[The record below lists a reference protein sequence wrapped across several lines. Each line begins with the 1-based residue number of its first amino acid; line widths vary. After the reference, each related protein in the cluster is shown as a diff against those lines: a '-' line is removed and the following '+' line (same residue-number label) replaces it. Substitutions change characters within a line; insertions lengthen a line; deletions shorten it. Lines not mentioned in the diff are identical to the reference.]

1 LAGLL
6 LLQNGTPMKLKAV
19 AAIVAP
25 IIAVGTPFLLPR
37 LTNVRSNLL
46 DTRPANQRALQD
58 GSASDRPIA
67 DLPPIALAE
76 LQTAVEQGILKGNF
90 LGNGRDTV
98 RATLLNR
105 GKTKITV
112 QVEAGQVFEAGL
124 NAMVLIKPATIEL
137 QGEQTMEV
145 NLQAASTRC
154 GNKVTEQTYKLSYAR
169 VPKLDILLAY
179 AQGHPEFTAP
189 AIQTAILAITENLP
203 LSAVAKFP
211 TLGGDMKSRFN
222 TDAFRA
228 ETSDILSSLVALRD
242 AGVPDQ
248 SVALAVDP
256 QLRIEAMIDP
266 VCRPLAMR
274 YYGISGSTEWEYW
287 RRELLE
293 GDMSTRHYALYG
305 IARFYPDTA
314 LEMLPKWARE
324 ERTTPVF
331 RLAAV
336 QALVETRR
344 AEALTIL
351 RQLADDLGVKTE
363 LGRAALGAA
372 ETLENRLAEQ
382 AAKQPVLTFRAGNSV
397 SQN

>member
-1 LAGLL
+1 
-6 LLQNGTPMKLKAV
+6 MKLKAV

-37 LTNVRSNLL
+37 LTNVRSSLL
-46 DTRPANQRALQD
+46 DTRPASHKALQD
-58 GSASDRPIA
+58 GNADDRSIA
-67 DLPPIALAE
+67 DLPPIELAE
-76 LQTAVEQGILKGNF
+76 LQTAVEQGLLKVNF
-90 LGNGRDTV
+90 VGNGRDTI

-105 GKTKITV
+105 GKTKLTV

-124 NAMVLIKPATIEL
+124 NAMVVIRPASVEL
-137 QGEQTMEV
+137 LGGQTAETY
-145 NLQAASTRC
+145 LQAASTRC
-154 GNKVTEQTYKLSYAR
+154 GNKISEQSYKLSYAR
-169 VPKLDILLAY
+169 IPKLDTLLAY
-179 AQGHPEFTAP
+179 SHGHPEFTVP

-222 TDAFRA
+222 TDAFRVQ
-228 ETSDILSSLVALRD
+228 TSDIVTALVALRD

-248 SVALAVDP
+248 SVALAIDP

-266 VCRPLAMR
+266 VCRPLAMS

-305 IARFYPDTA
+305 IARFYPETA
-314 LEMLPKWARE
+314 VEMLPKWARE

-336 QALVETRR
+336 QALVETGR

-351 RQLADDLGVKTE
+351 RQLADDLGPKTE

-372 ETLENRLAEQ
+372 DALENRLAEQ
-382 AAKQPVLTFRAGNSV
+382 AAKPPALTFRAGNSV

>member
-1 LAGLL
+1 M
-6 LLQNGTPMKLKAV
+6 NLKAV

-25 IIAVGTPFLLPR
+25 IIAVGTPFLLPK
-37 LTNVRSNLL
+37 LTNVRTNLL
-46 DTRPANQRALQD
+46 DTRPANQKALQD
-58 GSASDRPIA
+58 GSSDDRPIA
-67 DLPPIALAE
+67 DLPPIELAE
-76 LQTAVEQGILKGNF
+76 LQTAVDQGILKVNF
-90 LGNGRDTV
+90 VGNGRDIV

-105 GKTKITV
+105 GKTKITI

-137 QGEQTMEV
+137 RGGQTAEATF
-145 NLQAASTRC
+145 QAAATRC
-154 GNKVTEQTYKLSYAR
+154 GNKVSEQSYKLSYAR
-169 VPKLDILLAY
+169 VPKLDALLAY
-179 AQGHPEFTAP
+179 AQGHPEFTVGS
-189 AIQTAILAITENLP
+189 IQTAILAITENLP

-211 TLGGDMKSRFN
+211 MLGGEMKSRFN
-222 TDAFRA
+222 TDAFRV
-228 ETSDILSSLVALRD
+228 ETSDILTALVALRD
-242 AGVPDQ
+242 GGLPDQ
-248 SVALAVDP
+248 SIALAVDP

-266 VCRPLAMR
+266 VCRPVAMN
-274 YYGISGSTEWEYW
+274 YYGISGRSEWEYW

-293 GDMSTRHYALYG
+293 GDLSTRHYALYG

-314 LEMLPKWARE
+314 IEMLPKWARE
-324 ERTTPVF
+324 ERTPAMF

-351 RQLADDLGVKTE
+351 RQLADELGPKSE

-372 ETLENRLAEQ
+372 GALEARLEQ
-382 AAKQPVLTFRAGNSV
+382 TSKQPALTFRVGNTV

>member
-1 LAGLL
+1 M

-25 IIAVGTPFLLPR
+25 IIAVGTPFLLPK
-37 LTNVRSNLL
+37 LSNVRSALL
-46 DTRPANQRALQD
+46 DTRPASHRALQD
-58 GSASDRPIA
+58 GSADERSIA
-67 DLPPIALAE
+67 DLPPIELAE
-76 LQTAVEQGILKGNF
+76 LQTAVEQGILKASF
-90 LGNGRDTV
+90 VGNGHDSI

-105 GKTKITV
+105 AKTKLTI

-124 NAMVLIKPATIEL
+124 NSMVVIRPATVEL
-137 QGEQTMEV
+137 QGGQTVEAT
-145 NLQAASTRC
+145 LQAASTRC
-154 GNKVTEQTYKLSYAR
+154 GNKTSEQGYKLSYAR
-169 VPKLDILLAY
+169 VPKLDTLLAY

-189 AIQTAILAITENLP
+189 AIQTAILALTENLP

-211 TLGGDMKSRFN
+211 TLGGDMPSRFN
-222 TDAFRA
+222 TDAFRVQ
-228 ETSDILSSLVALRD
+228 TSDILLALVALRD

-248 SVALAVDP
+248 SVALAIDP

-266 VCRPLAMR
+266 VCRPVAMR

-305 IARFYPDTA
+305 IARFYPETA

-324 ERTTPVF
+324 DRTTPVF
-331 RLAAV
+331 RLTAI

-344 AEALTIL
+344 AEALTVL
-351 RQLADDLGVKTE
+351 RQLADELGPKTE

-372 ETLENRLAEQ
+372 ETLENRLAEH
-382 AAKQPVLTFRAGNSV
+382 AAKQPALTFRAGNTI

>member
-1 LAGLL
+1 LAGVL

-25 IIAVGTPFLLPR
+25 IIAVGTPFLLPK
-37 LTNVRSNLL
+37 LTNIRSSLL
-46 DTRPANQRALQD
+46 DTRPASHKALQD
-58 GSASDRPIA
+58 GANDRSIA
-67 DLPPIALAE
+67 DLPPIELAE
-76 LQTAVEQGILKGNF
+76 MQTAVEQGVLKATF
-90 LGNGRDTV
+90 VGNGRDTV
-98 RATLLNR
+98 RGTLLNR
-105 GKTKITV
+105 SKTKLTV

-124 NAMVLIKPATIEL
+124 NSMVAIRPSSIEL
-137 QGEQTMEV
+137 QGGETREV
-145 NLQAASTRC
+145 SFPAAATRC
-154 GNKVTEQTYKLSYAR
+154 ANKVIEQSYKLSYAR
-169 VPKLDILLAY
+169 VPKLESLLAY
-179 AQGHPEFTAP
+179 AQGHPEFSVAS
-189 AIQTAILAITENLP
+189 IQTAILAVTENLP

-211 TLGGDMKSRFN
+211 TLGGEMKSRFN
-222 TDAFRA
+222 TDAFRS
-228 ETSDILSSLVALRD
+228 ETFDILNALVALRD
-242 AGVPDQ
+242 AGVRDQ
-248 SVALAVDP
+248 SIALAIDP

-266 VCRPLAMR
+266 LCRATAMR

-314 LEMLPKWARE
+314 LEMLPTWARE
-324 ERTTPVF
+324 NRTTPVF

-351 RQLADDLGVKTE
+351 RQLADDLGLKTE

-372 ETLENRLAEQ
+372 EALENHLAE
-382 AAKQPVLTFRAGNSV
+382 AAKQPALTFRAGNSV

>member
-1 LAGLL
+1 
-6 LLQNGTPMKLKAV
+6 MKLKAV

-37 LTNVRSNLL
+37 LTSVRSNLL
-46 DTRPANQRALQD
+46 DTRPAAQKALQD
-58 GSASDRPIA
+58 GSANDRPIT
-67 DLPPIALAE
+67 DLPPIELAE
-76 LQTAVEQGILKGNF
+76 LQTAVEQGILKVNF
-90 LGNGRDTV
+90 VGNGRETI
-98 RATLLNR
+98 RATMLNR
-105 GKTKITV
+105 SKTKITV

-124 NAMVLIKPATIEL
+124 NAMVLIRPATIEM
-137 QGEQTMEV
+137 QGGQTLEATF
-145 NLQAASTRC
+145 QAAASRC
-154 GNKVTEQTYKLSYAR
+154 GNKLSEQSYKLSYAR
-169 VPKLDILLAY
+169 VPKLDSLLAY
-179 AQGHPEFTAP
+179 SQGHPEFTPA

-211 TLGGDMKSRFN
+211 TLGADIKSRFN
-222 TDAFRA
+222 TDGFRV
-228 ETSDILSSLVALRD
+228 ETSDILTALVALRD
-242 AGVPDQ
+242 AGLPDQ
-248 SVALAVDP
+248 SIALAIDP

-274 YYGISGSTEWEYW
+274 YYGISGTTEWEYW

-305 IARFYPDTA
+305 IARFYPETA

-324 ERTTPVF
+324 DRTTPVF

-344 AEALTIL
+344 AEALTLL
-351 RQLADDLGVKTE
+351 RQLAADLGAKTE

-372 ETLENRLAEQ
+372 EVLENRLAEQ
-382 AAKQPVLTFRAGNSV
+382 AAKQQVLTFRSGNAV

>member
-1 LAGLL
+1 
-6 LLQNGTPMKLKAV
+6 MKLKAV

-25 IIAVGTPFLLPR
+25 IIAVGTPFLLPK
-37 LTNVRSNLL
+37 LTSVRSNLL
-46 DTRPANQRALQD
+46 DTRPAAQKALQD
-58 GSASDRPIA
+58 GTAGDRPIA
-67 DLPPIALAE
+67 DLPPIELAE
-76 LQTAVEQGILKGNF
+76 LQTAVEQGILKVTF
-90 LGNGRDTV
+90 TGNGRDTI

-105 GKTKITV
+105 GKTKLTV

-124 NAMVLIKPATIEL
+124 NAMVLIRPKTLEL
-137 QGEQTMEV
+137 QGGQTMDSSF
-145 NLQAASTRC
+145 QAASTRC
-154 GNKVTEQTYKLSYAR
+154 GNKLSEQSYKLSYAR
-169 VPKLDILLAY
+169 VPKLDTLLMY
-179 AQGHPEFTAP
+179 AQGHPEFTPA

-203 LSAVAKFP
+203 LSAVSKFP
-211 TLGGDMKSRFN
+211 TLSGDIKSRFD
-222 TDAFRA
+222 TDGFRV
-228 ETSDILSSLVALRD
+228 ETSDILTALVALRD

-248 SVALAVDP
+248 SVALAIDP

-314 LEMLPKWARE
+314 IEMLPKWARE
-324 ERTTPVF
+324 DRTTPVF

-336 QALVETRR
+336 QALIETRR

-351 RQLADDLGVKTE
+351 RQLADELGPKSE

-372 ETLENRLAEQ
+372 EVLETRLAEQ
-382 AAKQPVLTFRAGNSV
+382 AAKQPTLTFRSGNTV

>member
-1 LAGLL
+1 LAGVL

-37 LTNVRSNLL
+37 LTNVRTNLL
-46 DTRPANQRALQD
+46 DTRPASQKALQD
-58 GSASDRPIA
+58 GNADDRSIA
-67 DLPPIALAE
+67 DLPRIDIAE
-76 LQTAVEQGILKGNF
+76 LQTAVEQGILKASF
-90 LGNGRDTV
+90 VGNGHDMV
-98 RATLLNR
+98 RATILNR
-105 GKTKITV
+105 AKTKITV

-124 NAMVLIKPATIEL
+124 NSMVLIKPATIEM
-137 QGEQTMEV
+137 QGSQTIEV
-145 NLQAASTRC
+145 TFEAASTRC
-154 GNKVTEQTYKLSYAR
+154 ANKVSEQSYKLSYAR
-169 VPKLDILLAY
+169 VPKLETLLTY

-189 AIQTAILAITENLP
+189 AVQTAILAITENLP
-203 LSAVAKFP
+203 LSAVARFP

-222 TDAFRA
+222 TDAFRV
-228 ETSDILSSLVALRD
+228 ETSDILCALVALRD

-266 VCRPLAMR
+266 VCRPVAMR
-274 YYGISGSTEWEYW
+274 YYGISGTTEWEYW

-314 LEMLPKWARE
+314 LGMLPKWARE

-336 QALVETRR
+336 QALIETRR
-344 AEALTIL
+344 AEALTVL
-351 RQLADDLGVKTE
+351 RQLANDLGPKTE

-372 ETLENRLAEQ
+372 ETLQSRLAEQ
-382 AAKQPVLTFRAGNSV
+382 AKQPALTFRAGNTF

>member
-1 LAGLL
+1 
-6 LLQNGTPMKLKAV
+6 MKLKAV

-25 IIAVGTPFLLPR
+25 IIAVGTPFLLPK
-37 LTNVRSNLL
+37 LTNVRSSLL
-46 DTRPANQRALQD
+46 DTRPASHKALQD
-58 GSASDRPIA
+58 GADNRSIA
-67 DLPPIALAE
+67 DLPPISLAE
-76 LQTAVEQGILKGNF
+76 LQTAVEQGIVKASF
-90 LGNGRDTV
+90 IGNGRDSV

-105 GKTKITV
+105 AKTKITV

-124 NAMVLIKPATIEL
+124 NAMVVIRPATIEL
-137 QGEQTMEV
+137 EGGQTAEATF
-145 NLQAASTRC
+145 QSAATRC
-154 GNKVTEQTYKLSYAR
+154 GNKVSEQSYKLSYAR
-169 VPKLDILLAY
+169 VSKLDALLAY
-179 AQGHPEFTAP
+179 SQGHPEFTAP
-189 AIQTAILAITENLP
+189 AIQTAILAVTENLP

-222 TDAFRA
+222 TDAFRVQ
-228 ETSDILSSLVALRD
+228 TSDILTALVALRD
-242 AGVPDQ
+242 GGVPDQ
-248 SVALAVDP
+248 SIALAIDP

-314 LEMLPKWARE
+314 IEMLPKWARE
-324 ERTTPVF
+324 ERTTPMF

-336 QALVETRR
+336 QALVETGRP
-344 AEALTIL
+344 EALTIL
-351 RQLADDLGVKTE
+351 RQLADELGLKSE

-372 ETLENRLAEQ
+372 DALENRLAEH
-382 AAKQPVLTFRAGNSV
+382 AAKQPALTFRAGNTV

>member
-1 LAGLL
+1 
-6 LLQNGTPMKLKAV
+6 MKLKAV
-19 AAIVAP
+19 AAIIAP
-25 IIAVGTPFLLPR
+25 IIAVGTPFLLPK

-46 DTRPANQRALQD
+46 DTRPASHKALQD
-58 GSASDRPIA
+58 GAQERSIA
-67 DLPPIALAE
+67 DLPPIELAE
-76 LQTAVEQGILKGNF
+76 LQTAVDQGILKANF
-90 LGNGRDTV
+90 IGNGRDTV

-105 GKTKITV
+105 SKTKLTV
-112 QVEAGQVFEAGL
+112 LVEAGQVFEAGL
-124 NAMVLIKPATIEL
+124 NAMVVIRPLSVEIE
-137 QGEQTMEV
+137 GGQTADV
-145 NLQAASTRC
+145 SFQAASTRC
-154 GNKVTEQTYKLSYAR
+154 GNKVSEQGYKLSYAR
-169 VPKLDILLAY
+169 IPKLDTLLTY
-179 AQGHPEFTAP
+179 AQGHPEFTSAS
-189 AIQTAILAITENLP
+189 IQTAILAMTENLP

-211 TLGGDMKSRFN
+211 TLGADMKSRFN

-228 ETSDILSSLVALRD
+228 ETSDILAALMALRE
-242 AGVPDQ
+242 AGLPDQ

-266 VCRPLAMR
+266 VCRPVAMR

-305 IARFYPDTA
+305 IARFYPETA
-314 LEMLPKWARE
+314 IEMLPKWARE

-344 AEALTIL
+344 PEALALL
-351 RQLADDLGVKTE
+351 RQLADDLGPKTE

-382 AAKQPVLTFRAGNSV
+382 AAKQPALTFRAGNSV

>member
-1 LAGLL
+1 
-6 LLQNGTPMKLKAV
+6 MKLKAV

-25 IIAVGTPFLLPR
+25 IIAVGTPFLLPK
-37 LTNVRSNLL
+37 LTNVRSSLL
-46 DTRPANQRALQD
+46 DTRPASHKALQD
-58 GSASDRPIA
+58 GADNRSIA
-67 DLPPIALAE
+67 DLPPISLAE
-76 LQTAVEQGILKGNF
+76 LQTAVEQGIVKASF
-90 LGNGRDTV
+90 IGNGRDSV

-105 GKTKITV
+105 AKTKITV

-124 NAMVLIKPATIEL
+124 NSMVVIRPATIEL
-137 QGEQTMEV
+137 EGGQTAEATF
-145 NLQAASTRC
+145 QSASTRC
-154 GNKVTEQTYKLSYAR
+154 GNKVSEQSYKLSYAR
-169 VPKLDILLAY
+169 VSKLDTLLAY

-222 TDAFRA
+222 TDAFRV
-228 ETSDILSSLVALRD
+228 ETSDILTALVALRD
-242 AGVPDQ
+242 GGIPDQ
-248 SVALAVDP
+248 SIALAIDP

-274 YYGISGSTEWEYW
+274 YYGISGTTEWEYW

-314 LEMLPKWARE
+314 IEMLPKWARE
-324 ERTTPVF
+324 ERTTPMF

-336 QALVETRR
+336 QALVETGRP
-344 AEALTIL
+344 EALTIL
-351 RQLADDLGVKTE
+351 RQLADELGLKSE

-372 ETLENRLAEQ
+372 DALENRLAEH
-382 AAKQPVLTFRAGNSV
+382 AAKQPALTFRAGNSV